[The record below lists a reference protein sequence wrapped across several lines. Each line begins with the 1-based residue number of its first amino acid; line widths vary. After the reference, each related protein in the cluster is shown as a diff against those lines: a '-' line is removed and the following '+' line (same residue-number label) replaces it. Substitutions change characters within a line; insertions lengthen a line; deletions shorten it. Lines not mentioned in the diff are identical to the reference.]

1 MEARLE
7 KAEALIRRLQRENGQ
22 VAPDQEISV
31 PTPSLSST
39 SRTEVDPAFPELDG
53 HTGSSTEPAAPQDEP
68 SAEEPRP
75 PMSRPANPGR
85 ATHSSPARI
94 RGQHV
99 FAAQATAPVQ
109 TNGGQGLVETPPRE
123 DFEWD
128 ELDVMQ
134 PLPSASS
141 GAVDAG
147 GDFQVKDG
155 MASLAVDEKDGGYLG
170 VASGAAL
177 LRFLEPTTRSRTFSN
192 SSSHPRVHMP
202 LALQPDPN
210 RHIVDTM
217 IDAYFATYHLSYP
230 IIHEPTFRAQ
240 YSEVIPQPHGRS
252 WPVLAY
258 IVAAIGV
265 YGSSTTATD
274 LEFQLF
280 AHARSMLTFDF
291 IEMGNSTL
299 VQALTLI
306 SNYQQKRDKPNSG
319 YNYLGLAVRMATG
332 LGYHKEFPG
341 WKISPLKMEMRR
353 RIWWALCVFDVGAT
367 ITFSRPILW
376 PYEGVDVSFPMNVTD
391 RVSVFGGAGSGGEC

>member
-1 MEARLE
+1 VEARLE
-7 KAEALIRRLQRENGQ
+7 KAEALIRKLRRENAHAAAPGQ
-22 VAPDQEISV
+22 ETAAA
-31 PTPSLSST
+31 TPSLAST
-39 SRTEVDPAFPELDG
+39 GRAEADPPFPDIDG
-53 HTGSSTEPAAPQDEP
+53 HPGSSTEPELPQDEP
-68 SAEEPRP
+68 STEEPRP
-75 PMSRPANPGR
+75 PMTKPVNAGLV
-85 ATHSSPARI
+85 AHSSPTRT
-94 RGQHV
+94 RGQQ
-99 FAAQATAPVQ
+99 FLAAQATAS
-109 TNGGQGLVETPPRE
+109 TESNAGQGLVETPPRE

-128 ELDVMQ
+128 ELDVVQ
-134 PLPSASS
+134 LVTSPSSA
-141 GAVDAG
+141 AVDAG
-147 GDFQVKDG
+147 EVQIKDG

-177 LRFLEPTTRSRTFSN
+177 LRILEPSTRTRTFSN

-265 YGSSTTATD
+265 FGSSNTTTD

-280 AHARSMLTFDF
+280 AHARSMLSFDF

-341 WKISPLKMEMRR
+341 WKISPLKMELRR

-376 PYEGVDVSFPMNVTD
+376 PYEGVEVAFPTNVTD
-391 RVSVFGGAGSGGEC
+391 RVS